1 MHMYLHK
8 LILNIVFSC
17 SSIHIFKDI
26 KNIPKHPHTHEDS
39 HMDTSQD
46 EQNFFLSKKCFL
58 TTLFVSKF
66 KYKQWAAFFKSEA
79 SLNI

>member
-8 LILNIVFSC
+8 LILNIHFFALAYTK
-17 SSIHIFKDI
+17 H
-26 KNIPKHPHTHEDS
+26 IPKHPHAHEDS

-66 KYKQWAAFFKSEA
+66 KYKQTAVFFKSEA

>member
-1 MHMYLHK
+1 MCVYNRVSLHAHVLTQINSK
-8 LILNIVFSC
+8 YSLFC

-66 KYKQWAAFFKSEA
+66 KYKQ
-79 SLNI
+79 